1 MAFEEEYNMLDKRI
15 HLQDTITVSLEF
27 LGFVEYEPHEC
38 GLVHQYSSW
47 CYNFLGTGRGAY
59 VMGSREITVE
69 AGEGLLIPPYTRH
82 TLYNPGPE
90 RMQDLYMGFDCNCFS
105 FIGSLPR
112 GTDTKD
118 ILEINQALSKSYY
131 TRAFHQRLSG
141 ILCQLE
147 ISKDKET
154 LEDCRLTLMEDLLK
168 MYDFCYSW
176 YKKKTPVNPDAFL
189 IQDAKNIIMHNLSR
203 NISIQELSKVLYV
216 SPRKL
221 TSKFLELTGMS
232 FKDYS
237 QMLKMEQ
244 ASRLLYASGK
254 NISEIAEEL
263 GFCDIHYFSKRF
275 KDYYGCSPSTLRKK
289 GDKGVS

>member
-1 MAFEEEYNMLDKRI
+1 
-15 HLQDTITVSLEF
+15 
-27 LGFVEYEPHEC
+27 
-38 GLVHQYSSW
+38 
-47 CYNFLGTGRGAY
+47 
-59 VMGSREITVE
+59 
-69 AGEGLLIPPYTRH
+69 
-82 TLYNPGPE
+82 
-90 RMQDLYMGFDCNCFS
+90 MGFDCNCFS

>member
-27 LGFVEYEPHEC
+27 LGFVEYDPNEH
-38 GLVHQYSSW
+38 GLVHQYSCW

-59 VMGSREITVE
+59 VMGNREITVG
-69 AGEGLLIPPYTRH
+69 AGGGILIPPYTRH
-82 TLYNPGPE
+82 ALYNPGPQK
-90 RMQDLYMGFDCNCFS
+90 MQLLYMGFDCNCFS
-105 FIGSLPR
+105 FIGSLVR
-112 GTDTKD
+112 STDTED
-118 ILEINQALSKSYY
+118 IIEINHALSKSYY
-131 TRAFHQRLSG
+131 TKSFHQKLNG
-141 ILCQLE
+141 LLCQLG

-168 MYDFCYSW
+168 MYDFCHSW
-176 YKKKTPVNPDAFL
+176 YKKRTPA
-189 IQDAKNIIMHNLSR
+189 NLSR
-203 NISIQELSKVLYV
+203 NISIQELSKALYV

-244 ASRLLYASGK
+244 ASRLLYSSGK
-254 NISEIAEEL
+254 NVSEIAEEL
-263 GFCDIHYFSKRF
+263 GFCDIHYFSRRF
-275 KDYYGCSPSTLRKK
+275 KDYYGCSPSALRKK
-289 GDKGVS
+289 GDQGGA